1 MKKENKAK
9 KMEEKK
15 RLGVHMKVAHV
26 TVIVIIF
33 LANDILFL
41 IFFFNATIFFW
52 IWSFRSSH
60 KRRSFKMICKHL
72 ILRYWERVVSWP
84 KFS

>member
-9 KMEEKK
+9 KMEEKQ

-41 IFFFNATIFFW
+41 IFFFLMQLF
-52 IWSFRSSH
+52 SFEFEALDPLIKEEVSKRSVN
-60 KRRSFKMICKHL
+60 I
-72 ILRYWERVVSWP
+72 
-84 KFS
+84 